1 MLVLQTLPGA
11 FLHIAQCLK
20 EQKLRSDFRHRLLS
34 LYSDVGL
41 VAEAKNGRFRI
52 NLISLS
58 LNSDNSSVKSR
69 GNDSISVIRCRYA
82 LSIFPIKV
90 YIE

>member
-52 NLISLS
+52 ISYHCLLTQIILLS
-58 LNSDNSSVKSR
+58 KAEEMIQFLSSDA
-69 GNDSISVIRCRYA
+69 DM
-82 LSIFPIKV
+82 L
-90 YIE
+90 